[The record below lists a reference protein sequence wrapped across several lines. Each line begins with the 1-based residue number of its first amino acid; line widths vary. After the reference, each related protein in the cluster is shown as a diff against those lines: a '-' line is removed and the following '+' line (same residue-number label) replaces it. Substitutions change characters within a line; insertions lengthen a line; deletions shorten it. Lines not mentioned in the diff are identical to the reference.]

1 MLVDLVGKIWT
12 MDNLILDML
21 MRQEK
26 NTTRPDLHHTWFQ
39 QPVKFEDAL
48 GRILPVL
55 SEYNVG
61 VSCLCILIISG
72 PDIRIEDQRHH
83 T

>member
-1 MLVDLVGKIWT
+1 MLVDIVGKIWT
-12 MDNLILDML
+12 MDKLILDML

-26 NTTRPDLHHTWFQ
+26 STKAPDLHHTWFQ

-48 GRILPVL
+48 GRILPVP
-55 SEYNVG
+55 SEYNLG
-61 VSCLCILIISG
+61 VSCLCILIKRG
-72 PDIRIEDQRHH
+72 PDVGTEDQCHH